1 MLPVINTALIALHV
15 LAAVLWVGG
24 MFFSLFVVRPVL
36 LSLQPPERLRIWSL
50 MLSRFFV
57 FVGIAITVIVVTG
70 YLLVMARYGG
80 FAGAPGYV
88 HAMHLLAWTM
98 AALFIWLLVFPFRNM
113 RQQLAL
119 GEYAAAAGE
128 LNRIRHIVTINLLL
142 GVVVIVTATAG
153 PYL

>member
-1 MLPVINTALIALHV
+1 VIN
-15 LAAVLWVGG
+15 AVP
-24 MFFSLFVVRPVL
+24 FPLFK
-36 LSLQPPERLRIWSL
+36 SFHAPERRPDFGEGATN
-50 MLSRFFV
+50 RAFFV

-142 GVVVIVTATAG
+142 GVVVIVAATAG